1 MEYYSAVKKND
12 ILVFAETYMDLEGI
26 VVVQLLS
33 CVRLFVTL
41 WVCSVPGFPVLHHL
55 PEFAQTR
62 VHWVS
67 DAV

>member
-41 WVCSVPGFPVLHHL
+41 
-55 PEFAQTR
+55 
-62 VHWVS
+62 
-67 DAV
+67 